1 MADPNGNRVGGSWGS
16 LNSITGYET
25 TDCEEAAWSISRK
38 GDESYF
44 CELAGEKEE
53 MFFAAVKGTIV
64 EPKLDLTALDV
75 HDVPSVPPHEG

>member
-1 MADPNGNRVGGSWGS
+1 MADPNGNRLGGSWGS

-38 GDESYF
+38 GDESHF
-44 CELAGEKEE
+44 CELAGEV
-53 MFFAAVKGTIV
+53 FYAAVKGTNV

-75 HDVPSVPPHEG
+75 HDVPSVSPHGG